1 MTPGKLLDMFL
12 HGSPSFLEGA
22 IVRKIIVSEF
32 VTLDGVMEAPGGE
45 AGHPHSGWIR
55 DFMGPE
61 QLRYKLDEVL
71 EAESLLIGRVTYES
85 FAAAWPERSDREH
98 RADQDVERVAENRS
112 EIGEFADKMN
122 AMPKHVV
129 STTLRDPKWNNS
141 RVINGDVAGEVT
153 RFKKQE
159 GGPILVV
166 GSRTLVHTL
175 MEHDLVDEY
184 RIMIFPVLLGSGRRL
199 FPETQHKTVL
209 RLADT
214 RTFSS
219 GVVVHSYYRVTT

>member
-1 MTPGKLLDMFL
+1 M
-12 HGSPSFLEGA
+12 
-22 IVRKIIVSEF
+22 RKIIVSEF

>member
-1 MTPGKLLDMFL
+1 M
-12 HGSPSFLEGA
+12 
-22 IVRKIIVSEF
+22 RRIIVSEF

-45 AGHPHSGWIR
+45 PGHPHSGWVR

-85 FAAAWPERSDREH
+85 FAAAWPERSNPEH
-98 RADQDVERVAENRS
+98 PVDQDFERGVRARS
-112 EIGEFADKMN
+112 EMEEFADKMN

-141 RVINGDVAGEVT
+141 RVIHGDVPGEIT
-153 RFKKQE
+153 RLKAQA

-166 GSRTLVHTL
+166 GSRRLVHAL

-184 RIMIFPVLLGSGRRL
+184 RLMIFPVLLGSGRRL
-199 FPETQHKTVL
+199 FQDTQRKTVL

-219 GVVVHSYYRVTT
+219 GVVVQSYHRLSSE